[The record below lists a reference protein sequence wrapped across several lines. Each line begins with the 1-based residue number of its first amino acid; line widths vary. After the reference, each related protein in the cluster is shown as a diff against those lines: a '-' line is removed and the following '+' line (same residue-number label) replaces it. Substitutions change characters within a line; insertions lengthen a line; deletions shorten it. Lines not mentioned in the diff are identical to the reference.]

1 MTDKTY
7 EIGLK
12 MWDGYLSFDPDATPE
27 LDPDLNSWIEN
38 MSPEDLLRGLLRFK
52 VTVRITEWD
61 VEGCPTLAM
70 VEVSE

>member
-1 MTDKTY
+1 MSDQTY

-38 MSPEDLLRGLLRFK
+38 MSPEDLISGLMRFK

-61 VEGCPTLAM
+61 VEGCPTL
-70 VEVSE
+70 ELVSP